1 MEMVHDHDIV
11 RVDSKGRITVPLRVR
26 EELGLQSG
34 TYVTV
39 KLEREEKRASISLF
53 AGPDAHLVELHLKI
67 PDRPGAL
74 ARAAK
79 VLGDANLD
87 LMMSSSRTIKKGD
100 LAEWI
105 VVADASQSGVPLE
118 EVKKKILESRA
129 VIALEVKEF
138 ATE

>member
-1 MEMVHDHDIV
+1 MVHDHNIV
-11 RVDSKGRITVPLRVR
+11 RVDSKGRITVPLKIR

-39 KLEREEKRASISLF
+39 KLEREEKRAAISLF

-105 VVADASQSGVPLE
+105 VVADASQSGIPLDD
-118 EVKKKILESRA
+118 VKKKILESRA

-138 ATE
+138 SAEQ